1 MDNVMRSG
9 ELRSRSAQDESDIA
23 ISSIAWKP
31 SRDLRLV
38 EWLQHGKRLGVIG
51 RGAAWWI
58 GDWVNYGNTAYG
70 EKYSRAARVTGYDVQ
85 SLMNMAYVASRF
97 GISRRRECLSWS
109 HHSALAGLDL
119 ELQERWLDV
128 AQERQLSVRGL
139 RDELRS
145 WRRGN
150 KNVIA
155 NVDRLE
161 LARSERAADDAGHGS
176 TRTMTEVR
184 QRSTVGI
191 APLPACPNCGYDL
204 QAD

>member
-1 MDNVMRSG
+1 MRSG

>member
-1 MDNVMRSG
+1 MRSG
-9 ELRSRSAQDESDIA
+9 ALRSRSAQDESDIA
-23 ISSIAWKP
+23 INSIAWKP
-31 SRDLRLV
+31 SRDLPLV

-150 KNVIA
+150 KNVIT

-161 LARSERAADDAGHGS
+161 LARSERASDDAGHGS
-176 TRTMTEVR
+176 TQTLTEVR
-184 QRSTVGI
+184 QRSTVDI
-191 APLPACPNCGYDL
+191 AALPACPNCGYDL

>member
-1 MDNVMRSG
+1 MRSG

-161 LARSERAADDAGHGS
+161 LARAERAADDAGHGS
-176 TRTMTEVR
+176 TRTLTEVR
-184 QRSTVGI
+184 QRSTAGV
-191 APLPACPNCGYDL
+191 AALPSCPNCGYDL
-204 QAD
+204 QTD